1 MRKPIGMAGHHH
13 PHVRVGPGAEA
24 TRLRL
29 RVALGLTA
37 LFVVLEGIAGL
48 LSHSLALLSDSGHNL
63 ADAFAIGLTLWTF
76 ELVTRPATDRQTYG
90 MHRASILGALAN
102 AIGLIVIAAGIFV
115 EALVRLRSHEPID
128 AGVMAGVAG
137 VALVLNLAIAL
148 WLHAAAAHD
157 LNIRAS
163 FIHVAGDA
171 ASAAGVVIAGVVIAL
186 TGQTWLDPAVSVLIG
201 VFILWSSRQIIVEA
215 INVLLES
222 TPSDLDARA
231 VQATMRAIP
240 GVLDVHDLHLW
251 SMSSAVRAASAHVLV
266 KDQPVSQAC
275 AILTSVNEVLAERY
289 HVAHSSLQLETT
301 ACDPSQGF
309 CQLNEDPARRVGE
322 PTAAAGTS
330 STRQPD

>member
-1 MRKPIGMAGHHH
+1 MAGHHH
-13 PHVRVGPGAEA
+13 PHVQVGPGAGS

-37 LFVVLEGIAGL
+37 VFVVLEGIAGYW
-48 LSHSLALLSDSGHNL
+48 SHSLALLSDSGHNL

-76 ELVTRPATDRQTYG
+76 ELVTRPATARRTYG

-115 EALVRLRSHEPID
+115 EALVRLRSPEPID
-128 AGVMAGVAG
+128 AGVMVGVAA
-137 VALVLNLAIAL
+137 VALILNLAIAL
-148 WLHAAAAHD
+148 WLHAAAARD
-157 LNIRAS
+157 LNVRAS

-171 ASAAGVVIAGVVIAL
+171 ASAGGVVIAGAVIAL
-186 TGQTWLDPAVSVLIG
+186 SGQTWLDPAVSILIG

-231 VQATMRAIP
+231 VQAAMGAIP

-251 SMSSAVRAASAHVLV
+251 SVSSSVRAASAHVLV
-266 KDQPVSQAC
+266 QDQPVSKAC
-275 AILTSVNEVLAERY
+275 AILTSVNAVLAERF

-309 CQLNEDPARRVGE
+309 CQLDDDAPRRVGE
-322 PTAAAGTS
+322 RVS
-330 STRQPD
+330 S